1 MHLIPVPNLPQVFS
15 IHVKFPLGSTYKAKV
30 TWDTTVELLL
40 KSIKEYLKEGKKYD
54 YKLTYNEQDLQ
65 FTDTLKK
72 LGLKVSVLFIHKKYL

>member
-15 IHVKFPLGSTYKAKV
+15 IHVKFPLGRFPLGSTYKAKV

-40 KSIKEYLKEGKKYD
+40 KSIKEYLKEKKKYD

-65 FTDTLKK
+65 FTDTLKN
-72 LGLKVSVLFIHKKYL
+72 LGLKVCFV